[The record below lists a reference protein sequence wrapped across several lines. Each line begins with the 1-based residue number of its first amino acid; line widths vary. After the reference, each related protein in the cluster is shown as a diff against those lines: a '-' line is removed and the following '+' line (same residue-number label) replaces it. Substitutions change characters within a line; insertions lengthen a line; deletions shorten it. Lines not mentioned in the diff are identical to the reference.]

1 MYRRS
6 LSCTLLRFGAAAI
19 VVLTTRLAEKADAV
33 DVVVSANVIGHTPET
48 IGYNAAHFMPG
59 SNAAA
64 WWKYSG
70 VNGARVWATPSVV
83 EGSDDNVAYGDG
95 VATQQQFLDRRAA
108 LRNDPLNTAYINWP
122 YLENRYANNPTSGNI
137 INLKYAFGELQK
149 LGADSVVE
157 IHRTNAAYPFA
168 AAGTAAGW
176 GSRWEQWQH
185 FYAQAFYLA
194 KNFDVRRYQM
204 YNEPNHSSNSISQA
218 EYIERLQ
225 LASDAVQS
233 AIADVNSLFGKSLVA
248 QMQGP
253 VSAGGLTLFNA
264 APGGDARD
272 DVTGWGEVVMD
283 NLHTNFLGQVDP
295 EFQLIQT
302 YAYQQYNA
310 TGATFASQLSGIKNL
325 VNQAADGAPMRTA
338 ITEFNVHTAANF
350 EAIAETLDSPSKFS
364 RLGAIFTNLSNQQPD
379 ELYVFKFGQT
389 ADDSDS
395 GVKKNGVHFVDND
408 SAPYNVGGVT
418 KGGEVV
424 RLFAKGFAGAKDLLQ
439 LPAASGSG
447 AGDLQMAIAHDA
459 ETGKYS
465 LLSANEA
472 TGARSITLNLNSWN
486 VAPGAVAIVEEVSAT
501 SHGEVRQM
509 ISVPANGVLSLTQPA
524 QSVLLVSIPRD
535 APAYRVSLASTDDA
549 MVKGGTNGEGN
560 YGTSPNLY
568 AKNEPTNPGARNVSF
583 TKFDLGAILV
593 DSVEQAILRFYGE
606 NDGSADQVIAHVYG
620 IVDDSWSE
628 GTINWNN
635 APNLALTTGAANDI
649 SQNFVTGVGDT
660 ATVLGHLTG
669 TQTARELML
678 DVTSFVREH
687 PDQKLSILI
696 AREVRFDG
704 ENVDDDLTSLKLA
717 SKERGAA
724 FAPTLI
730 LSLNETALPADFN
743 GDGVVDGDDL
753 ASWREGFGAAEGAT
767 RAMGDANG
775 DGDVDGDDYLLWQR
789 STGAALPLA
798 ASVTTAATVPEP
810 DGQEIV
816 AALLPSLLF
825 LWKRHAAIA
834 SQRV

>member
-1 MYRRS
+1 MCNQSPIR
-6 LSCTLLRFGAAAI
+6 TLCRLATAAFLVLAAASAKQ
-19 VVLTTRLAEKADAV
+19 VTAV
-33 DVVVSANVIGHTPET
+33 DVVVSPNVIGRTPET

-59 SNAAA
+59 SNTAA

-70 VNGARVWATPSVV
+70 VNGARVWATPAVV
-83 EGSDDNVAYGDG
+83 EGSDDNTIFGDG
-95 VATQQQFLDRRAA
+95 VATQQQFIDRRAA

-122 YLENRYANNPTSGNI
+122 HFENRYANNPTSGNI
-137 INLKYAFGELQK
+137 LNLKYAFGELQK

-204 YNEPNHSSNSISQA
+204 YNEPNHNSNSISQA
-218 EYIERLQ
+218 EYVERLQ

-233 AIADVNSLFGKSLVA
+233 AIADVNAMFGKSLVA
-248 QMQGP
+248 QVQGP
-253 VSAGGLTLFNA
+253 VTAGGLTLFNA
-264 APGGDARD
+264 VPGGDPRD
-272 DVTGWGEVVMD
+272 DVTGWGQIVMN
-283 NLHTNFLGQVDP
+283 NLHTNYLGQVDP

-310 TGATFASQLSGIKNL
+310 TGTTFASQLSGIKNL
-325 VNQAADGAPMRTA
+325 VTQAAGGAPMRTA

-350 EAIAETLDSPSKFS
+350 DAIPETLDSPSKFS
-364 RLGAIFTNLSNQQPD
+364 RLGAIFTNLTNQQPD

-389 ADDSDS
+389 ADSSDS
-395 GVKKNGVHFVDND
+395 GVKKNGVHFVDNN

-447 AGDLQMAIAHDA
+447 AGDLQMAVSHDA
-459 ETGKYS
+459 AAGKYS

-472 TGARSITLNLNSWN
+472 TGARSVTLNLNSWN

-509 ISVPANGVLSLTQPA
+509 LTVPANGILSLTQPA
-524 QSVLLVSIPRD
+524 QSVLLVSIPQQ
-535 APAYRVSLASTDDA
+535 APAYRVSLTSTDDA
-549 MVKGGTNGEGN
+549 MVKGGANGTGN

-568 AKNEPTNPGARNVSF
+568 AKNEPTNAAARNVSF
-583 TKFDLGAILV
+583 TKFDLGAIPV

-606 NDGSADQVIAHVYG
+606 NEGSASQVIAHVYG
-620 IVDDSWSE
+620 IVDDSWNE

-635 APNLALTTGAANDI
+635 APNLSLTSGVVNDI
-649 SQNFVTGVGDT
+649 SHNFITGIGDT

-669 TQTARELML
+669 TQTARDLML

-696 AREVRFDG
+696 AREVRIDG

-717 SKERGAA
+717 SKERGVA
-724 FAPTLI
+724 FAPTLM
-730 LSLNETALPADFN
+730 LSLNETALPADFDGN
-743 GDGVVDGDDL
+743 GVVDGNDL
-753 ASWREGFGAAEGAT
+753 TAWQNGFGMLAGGS
-767 RAMGDANG
+767 RSIGDADG
-775 DGDVDGDDYLLWQR
+775 DGDVDGDDFLFWQR
-789 STGAALPLA
+789 AVGTALPIA
-798 ASVTTAATVPEP
+798 AATAAAVPEP
-810 DGQEIV
+810 AWGHV
-816 AALLPSLLF
+816 AGALLPVLV
-825 LWKRHAAIA
+825 AA
-834 SQRV
+834 QRRLAR

>member
-1 MYRRS
+1 MCYSFPFRA
-6 LSCTLLRFGAAAI
+6 LLRFGATVI
-19 VVLTTRLAEKADAV
+19 VVLVASVGEKASAV
-33 DVVVSANVIGHTPET
+33 DVVVSPNVIGRTPET

-70 VNGARVWATPSVV
+70 VNGARVWATPAVV
-83 EGSDDNVAYGDG
+83 EGSDDNSIFGDG
-95 VATQQQFLDRRAA
+95 VGTQQQFLDRRTA

-137 INLKYAFGELQK
+137 VNLKYAFGELKK

-168 AAGTAAGW
+168 AAGTPAGW
-176 GSRWEQWQH
+176 ASRWEQWQH
-185 FYAQAFYLA
+185 FYSQAFYLA

-218 EYIERLQ
+218 EYVERLQ

-233 AIADVNSLFGKSLVA
+233 AIADVNALFGKSLVA

-253 VSAGGLTLFNA
+253 VTAGGLTLFNA
-264 APGGDARD
+264 VPGGDPRD
-272 DVTGWGEVVMD
+272 DVTGWGEIVMD

-295 EFQLIQT
+295 EFQLVQT

-325 VNQAADGAPMRTA
+325 VNHAADGAPMRTA

-350 EAIAETLDSPSKFS
+350 DAIPETLDSPSKFS
-364 RLGAIFTNLSNQQPD
+364 RLGSIFTNLTNQQPD

-424 RLFAKGFAGAKDLLQ
+424 RLFAKGFAGAHDLLQ
-439 LPAASGSG
+439 LPMASGSG
-447 AGDLQMAIAHDA
+447 ASDLQMAASYDDGA
-459 ETGKYS
+459 GKYS

-472 TGARSITLNLNSWN
+472 TGSRSVTLNLSSWN
-486 VAPGAVAIVEEVSAT
+486 VQPGAVAIVEEVSAT
-501 SHGEVRQM
+501 SHGEVRQVVT
-509 ISVPANGVLSLTQPA
+509 VPQNGVLTLNQPA
-524 QSVLLVSIPRD
+524 QSVLLVSIPQE
-535 APAYRVSLASTDDA
+535 APAYRVTLSATDDA
-549 MVKGGTNGEGN
+549 MVKAGANATGN
-560 YGTSPNLY
+560 FGTSPNLF
-568 AKNEPTNPGARNVSF
+568 AKNEPTNAAARNVSF
-583 TKFDLGAILV
+583 AKFDLGAIPI
-593 DSVEQAILRFYGE
+593 DSVEQAVLRVYGE

-620 IVDDSWSE
+620 IVDDAWSE
-628 GTINWNN
+628 TTINWNN
-635 APNLALTTGAANDI
+635 APNLAVGDGTINDI
-649 SQNFVTGVGDT
+649 SQNFVEGIGDS

-687 PDQKLSILI
+687 PDQKISILI

-704 ENVDDDLTSLKLA
+704 ENVDDDLTALKLA
-717 SKERGAA
+717 SKERGAE
-724 FAPTLI
+724 FAPQLM
-730 LSLNETALPADFN
+730 LSLNESALPADFN
-743 GDGVVDGDDL
+743 GDGIVDGNDL
-753 ASWREGFGAAEGAT
+753 TAWRNGFGIPDAT
-767 RAMGDANG
+767 RTMGDANN
-775 DGDVDGDDYLLWQR
+775 DGRADGADFLAWQR
-789 STGAALPLA
+789 QFSGGSWQA
-798 ASVTTAATVPEP
+798 ASTAVPELASSRILACLAP
-810 DGQEIV
+810 
-816 AALLPSLLF
+816 ALLLAEQGRYLTAKP
-825 LWKRHAAIA
+825 
-834 SQRV
+834 